1 MMNFPMAV
9 VFIISS
15 EKMLR
20 IQITKRRDGSGVLRC
35 VRADGS
41 FTWQKQERQA
51 AFFALH
57 DLTHFAVEST
67 LGFRQGFYGL
77 IEAGWDIED
86 TTGLGVRGPLPG
98 EALEVEYFVGSLDAE
113 RASGS
118 TWTADQFNEHAAIH
132 SAASGRIRPRLLSG
146 DDLARVRA
154 RRGELFRD
162 WSAVQAG
169 GILELRFELGGC

>member
-1 MMNFPMAV
+1 MMNFPIAV
-9 VFIISS
+9 LFIISS

-41 FTWQKQERQA
+41 LTWQKQERQA

-57 DLTHFAVEST
+57 DLTHFAVESM

-77 IEAGWDIED
+77 IEAGWEIED
-86 TTGLGVRGPLPG
+86 TTGQGVRGQLPG

-118 TWTADQFNEHAAIH
+118 TWTVDEFNEHAAIH
-132 SAASGRIRPRLLSG
+132 AAASGRIRPRLLSG
-146 DDLARVRA
+146 EDLARVRA
-154 RRGELFRD
+154 RRDELFRA
-162 WSAVQAG
+162 WSGVQAG
-169 GILELRFELGGC
+169 AILDLEYEFCRC